1 MLTLWGTANAYKGG
15 IDMSNSTCSISDWE
29 NRTVLS
35 IEEILLIL
43 GLGRSATYESARR
56 GELPSLRLG
65 RSYELLLGT
74 PWQ

>member
-1 MLTLWGTANAYKGG
+1 
-15 IDMSNSTCSISDWE
+15 MSNSTCSISDWE

-56 GELPSLRLG
+56 GELPTLRLG
-65 RSYELLLGT
+65 RRILVPVSAFSKWLEKAS
-74 PWQ
+74 